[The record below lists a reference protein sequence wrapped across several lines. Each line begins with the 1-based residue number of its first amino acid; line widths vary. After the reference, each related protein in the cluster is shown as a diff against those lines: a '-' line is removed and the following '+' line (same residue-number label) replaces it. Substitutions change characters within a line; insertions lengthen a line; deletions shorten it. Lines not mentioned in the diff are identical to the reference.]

1 MTRGLTG
8 LLLALIVAAAP
19 PVRADGDP
27 SGSSGDGGEL
37 KLDAWLAIGAGAVVM
52 GLLLWD
58 AFGSEPA
65 VETPEVPAVDTGIDW
80 SSVETPEPAATGSI
94 VVSPADGGSQ
104 DAAQAILVELRT
116 ASGIAVY
123 GDPVMLAGEDRF
135 GMARDF
141 FGAGWLVVVS
151 AAEDSALVSL
161 EDGTG
166 LVWSGTFT
174 LSDGAGAARAVL
186 RAVEN
191 GI

>member
-8 LLLALIVAAAP
+8 LLLALLVASAP
-19 PVRADGDP
+19 AVRADGDP
-27 SGSSGDGGEL
+27 SGSSGDDGEL

-58 AFGSEPA
+58 AFGSEPP
-65 VETPEVPAVDTGIDW
+65 VETPEVPPVDTGIDW
-80 SSVETPEPAATGSI
+80 GSVEAPEPAATGAI
-94 VVSPADGGSQ
+94 VVSPADEGSQ
-104 DAAQAILVELRT
+104 QAALAILDVLRAT
-116 ASGIAVY
+116 SGISVY
-123 GDPVMLAGEDRF
+123 GDPVMLAGDDRF
-135 GMARDF
+135 AMARDF

-151 AAEDSALVSL
+151 AAADSAHVSL

-166 LVWSGTFT
+166 LLWSGSFAA
-174 LSDGAGAARAVL
+174 SDVSGAAPAVL